1 MELTP
6 DQEVNRH
13 QQGSTRIR
21 QDWVYLN
28 GAYRK
33 ATSTVQL
40 EPRYLFL
47 DGFQEGSGAQVDR
60 EIEMSVGQKVGY
72 LRVSS
77 GTQSTERQLDSLT
90 LDRIFEEKASGKDQ
104 LRPVLQ
110 EMLRFVRE
118 GDQLF
123 VHSMDRLARNLSD
136 LLKIVTDLTSKGV
149 RVTFVKESLTF
160 TGDDEPMAK
169 LMLSIM
175 GGVAEFERSMIRSR
189 QAEGIALAKAKGN
202 VYKGRKPSLNPTQ
215 AEQLRCRAQAGEKKA
230 ALAREF
236 KISRETLYSYLRA
249 TE

>member
-1 MELTP
+1 
-6 DQEVNRH
+6 
-13 QQGSTRIR
+13 
-21 QDWVYLN
+21 
-28 GAYRK
+28 
-33 ATSTVQL
+33 
-40 EPRYLFL
+40 
-47 DGFQEGSGAQVDR
+47 
-60 EIEMSVGQKVGY
+60 MSAGQKVGY

-77 GTQSTERQLDSLT
+77 ITQSTERQLDSLP
-90 LDRIFEEKASGKDQ
+90 LDRVFEEKASGKDQ

-110 EMLRFVRE
+110 EMLRFLRE

-160 TGDDEPMAK
+160 TGDDDPMAR

-175 GGVAEFERSMIRSR
+175 GGVAEFERSIIRSR

-202 VYKGRKPSLNPTQ
+202 VYKGRKPSLNPAK
-215 AEQLRCRAQAGEKKA
+215 AEELRSRALAGEKKS

-236 KISRETLYSYLRA
+236 KISRETLYSYLRDA
-249 TE
+249 G

>member
-1 MELTP
+1 
-6 DQEVNRH
+6 
-13 QQGSTRIR
+13 
-21 QDWVYLN
+21 
-28 GAYRK
+28 
-33 ATSTVQL
+33 
-40 EPRYLFL
+40 
-47 DGFQEGSGAQVDR
+47 
-60 EIEMSVGQKVGY
+60 MSVGQKVGY

-77 GTQSTERQLDSLT
+77 ITQSTERQLDSLT

-110 EMLRFVRE
+110 EMLRFLRE

-160 TGDDEPMAK
+160 TGDDEPMAR

-202 VYKGRKPSLNPTQ
+202 VYKGRKPSLTPMQ
-215 AEQLRCRAQAGEKKA
+215 AEQLMCRAQAGEPKA
-230 ALAREF
+230 KLAREYGV
-236 KISRETLYSYLRA
+236 SRETVYSYLRNA
-249 TE
+249 S

>member
-1 MELTP
+1 M
-6 DQEVNRH
+6 
-13 QQGSTRIR
+13 
-21 QDWVYLN
+21 
-28 GAYRK
+28 A
-33 ATSTVQL
+33 
-40 EPRYLFL
+40 
-47 DGFQEGSGAQVDR
+47 
-60 EIEMSVGQKVGY
+60 VGQKVGY

-77 GTQSTERQLDSLT
+77 ITQSTERQLDSVT

-104 LRPVLQ
+104 DRPVLQ
-110 EMLRFVRE
+110 EMLRFLRD
-118 GDQLF
+118 GDHLF

-160 TGDDEPMAK
+160 TGDDDPMAR

-202 VYKGRKPSLNPTQ
+202 VYTGRKPSLSPIK
-215 AEQLRCRAQAGEKKA
+215 AEELRSRVKAGEQKS

-236 KISRETLYSYLRA
+236 KISRETLYSYVRDA
-249 TE
+249 K